1 MGKRPHVVVV
11 PYPAQGHVKP
21 LMKLAYRL
29 ADYGI
34 KVTFFIT
41 KSTHDKISDSW
52 KEEGEESR
60 ITLASVP
67 DLPEDF
73 EDADG
78 FLSWLDRFRI
88 LMQCFL
94 KELIQRIDE
103 SQDGEKVRFVIGD
116 ATLGWILEVPREMG
130 IRHAAVWP
138 GGPGS
143 LVLLHHIP
151 KLIEAGIIDMDGA
164 TLKTE
169 PVRLSEEIPPWS
181 TNEFAW
187 SCPHQPELQSASFKV
202 CQTIK
207 QAADLP
213 SWLLCNTFHE
223 LHPEISRFIPNML
236 PVGPLLTT
244 DHPKHC
250 NGSLKR
256 EDHSCSSWLDEMP
269 LCSVVYVSFGSI
281 ANFTKQQFDELA
293 LGLELARR
301 PFLWVVRPDSVTNNS
316 AAQYPDGFKQRVA
329 SFGKIVEWAPQEN
342 VLAHPSIACF
352 FTHCGWNS
360 TMEGVCAGLPFLCWP
375 YFTDQFNNR
384 NLICDSWKVG
394 LKLNQD
400 QQEISRHEIKT
411 KIEKLLTDK
420 EIKENALK
428 LQEMALKSL
437 CEGGSS
443 SKNLETFVKH
453 VKG

>member
-1 MGKRPHVVVV
+1 MGKRPHVVVA

-73 EDADG
+73 EDSDD

-103 SQDGEKVRFVIGD
+103 SHDGEKVSFVIGD

-143 LVLLHHIP
+143 LVLLHQIP

-169 PVRLSEEIPPWS
+169 PVRFSEEIPPWS

-187 SCPHQPELQSASFKV
+187 SCPHQPELQSVSFKV

-207 QAADLP
+207 QAAELP
-213 SWLLCNTFHE
+213 SWFLCNTFHE
-223 LHPEISRFIPNML
+223 LHPEISRFIPNIL

-256 EDHSCSSWLDEMP
+256 EDHSCSSWLDEMHP

-301 PFLWVVRPDSVTNNS
+301 LFLW
-316 AAQYPDGFKQRVA
+316 K
-329 SFGKIVEWAPQEN
+329 
-342 VLAHPSIACF
+342 VLAHPFIACV
-352 FTHCGWNS
+352 FTHCGCNS
-360 TMEGVCAGLPFLCWP
+360 TVEGVCAGLPFLCWP
-375 YFTDQFNNR
+375 YFTDQFHNR

-394 LKLNQD
+394 LMLNQD
-400 QQEISRHEIKT
+400 QQEIISRHEIKM
-411 KIEKLLTDK
+411 KIE
-420 EIKENALK
+420 
-428 LQEMALKSL
+428 
-437 CEGGSS
+437 
-443 SKNLETFVKH
+443 
-453 VKG
+453 